1 MVPNLTH
8 TQHSRFSP
16 RDSQGS
22 KIKYL
27 CPELNNAQ
35 VQEALLLD
43 QGYGGLC
50 FKTREPLR
58 PGSRLQLFLLIPQQ
72 TSSTAQKTQRLYLV
86 TVRWC
91 QKLETADS
99 MAYKVGASFLY
110 NECEWCGQIVPYEQ
124 LRLDSQMLL
133 CQDCYQD
140 LEGLNSGRLK
150 LSVFKHL
157 LGNVV

>member
-1 MVPNLTH
+1 MVTSLTR
-8 TQHSRFSP
+8 TQDSRFFP
-16 RDSQGS
+16 RQSQNS

-27 CPELNNAQ
+27 CPELGNARA
-35 VQEALLLD
+35 QEALLLN

-58 PGSRLQLFLLIPQQ
+58 PGSRLQLFFLAPQQ
-72 TSSTAQKTQRLYLV
+72 TSSTAQKTQRLYLI

-99 MAYKVGASFLY
+99 MAYKVGVSFLY

-140 LEGLNSGRLK
+140 FEGLNSGRLK
-150 LSVFKHL
+150 MSLFKHL